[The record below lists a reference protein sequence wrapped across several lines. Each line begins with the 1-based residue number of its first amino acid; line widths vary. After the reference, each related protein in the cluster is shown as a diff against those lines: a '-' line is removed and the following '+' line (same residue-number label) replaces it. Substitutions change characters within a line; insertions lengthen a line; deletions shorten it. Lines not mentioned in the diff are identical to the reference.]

1 VATQRRRTERR
12 RHQRRA
18 PAGGLVDVTRLE
30 HENLYGQVEEI
41 LRTLLR
47 IERELEWHARRLSSI
62 EGDLEATVKQKGA

>member
-1 VATQRRRTERR
+1 M
-12 RHQRRA
+12 
-18 PAGGLVDVTRLE
+18 TRLE